1 MNCTGEE
8 CKNIYSC
15 QYLQARFK
23 VLHCVDHTRE
33 VNRIHQLELKERES
47 MLRREKAIWLK

>member
-1 MNCTGEE
+1 MNCPGEE

-23 VLHCVDHTRE
+23 VLHCVDHTKE
-33 VNRIHQLELKERES
+33 VNRVHQLELETRKNILKGCKEYG
-47 MLRREKAIWLK
+47 I